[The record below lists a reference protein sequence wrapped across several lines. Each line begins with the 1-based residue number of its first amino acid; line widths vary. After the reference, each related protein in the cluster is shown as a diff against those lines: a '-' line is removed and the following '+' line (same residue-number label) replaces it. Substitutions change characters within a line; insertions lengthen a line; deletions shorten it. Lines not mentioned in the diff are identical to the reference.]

1 MFLTVKVEYAGT
13 KSYNKSFKDDGFKD
27 EVKSTTYPVENL
39 VPGSQY
45 DFEVYATSVC
55 GKSLSTYV
63 KVETGVEG
71 EHFLETD
78 INFVNFFC
86 SINNLK
92 IYNFNSPI
100 ELLFCFVAWYRK
112 RE

>member
-55 GKSLSTYV
+55 GKSSPACV
-63 KVETGVEG
+63 KVETKMEG
-71 EHFLETD
+71 GHFLVTLMY
-78 INFVNFFC
+78 FC
-86 SINNLK
+86 KLCFALLK
-92 IYNFNSPI
+92 S
-100 ELLFCFVAWYRK
+100 
-112 RE
+112 